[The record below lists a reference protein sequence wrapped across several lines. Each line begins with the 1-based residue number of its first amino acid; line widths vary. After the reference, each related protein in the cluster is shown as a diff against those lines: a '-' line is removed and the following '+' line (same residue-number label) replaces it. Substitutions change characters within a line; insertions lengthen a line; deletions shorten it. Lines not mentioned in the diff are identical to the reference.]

1 MDKTRSASSFDIS
14 KASPGA
20 YAAQPEDLG
29 PLASMYA
36 ERMSLDINQLKQQ
49 YKKLRQR
56 QKQAHI
62 ILAGKYNFFSNLVSV

>member
-1 MDKTRSASSFDIS
+1 
-14 KASPGA
+14 
-20 YAAQPEDLG
+20 
-29 PLASMYA
+29 MYA

-62 ILAGKYNFFSNLVSV
+62 ILAGKELLCEFNIILVYILMLVFVQLHFELIII